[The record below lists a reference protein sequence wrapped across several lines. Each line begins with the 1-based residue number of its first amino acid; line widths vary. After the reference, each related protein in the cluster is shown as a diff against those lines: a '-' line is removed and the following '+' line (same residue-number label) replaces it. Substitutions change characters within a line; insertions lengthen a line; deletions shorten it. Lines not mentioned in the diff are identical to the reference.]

1 MNEQGSSQS
10 SYFNLNAFDS
20 VEEFVI
26 EPDNTKH
33 ILILVPGTTDPV
45 NISEDSSGT
54 ATKDYWD
61 QPFLDG
67 MRDLVSAH
75 PRITKYWTDFSWTG
89 DNQKEARVK
98 AGKDLNS
105 LVKMFTFNERTSDTP
120 VSIHLIGHSH
130 GGNVINEF
138 SQIAGSDPDIPEHVK
153 IRSIVYLSTPF
164 FTNQAQLNTDILHPK
179 CKIINVWNKYDLTQS
194 FVANFS
200 MHQMPALISTF
211 KADDKLKKA
220 FKKLN
225 ETPYVKMAAAAL
237 FISKELGKP
246 SLVNPVTY
254 VTAPIKNYVSNS
266 AGKILY
272 TDILNVFINLKNI
285 LALIVKDF
293 DKLNTNHPKFITAE
307 ILKSINAGILK
318 DLQNKLTG
326 SIEGLQKRI
335 TLNSE
340 FTIDTLANDITYGIG
355 DFVNSLN
362 EFIEFLPTNSDNS
375 NGLRSEFS
383 NLIGKI
389 LLNQIQ
395 TFDDTTWE
403 IKPQLKNLF
412 PVKNIEVTQLDKYD
426 KCEESKNY
434 DAFLAHMEKLEDKYV
449 ACDQKS
455 AEGSAIRADIIF
467 SLLAQ
472 EQYGL
477 VDLIDTVLKW
487 MSVLTDGR
495 LDDIINLTRANI
507 AEYGKALK
515 ERDFKIIHSDP
526 TASINIPAFVP
537 YEKEMEWAHRKIV
550 EVMRPFLTTPFGTSL
565 GGIPYLAVESHSVS
579 RRKLLPNVKS
589 EWTLGLP
596 IKGFNIYTIRRK
608 KQA

>member
-1 MNEQGSSQS
+1 MNDQGSSQS
-10 SYFNLNAFDS
+10 AYFNLNAFDS

-45 NISEDSSGT
+45 NISEDRSGA

-61 QPFLDG
+61 KPFLDG

-75 PRITKYWTDFSWTG
+75 PRITKYWTEFSWTG
-89 DNQKEARVK
+89 DNQKEARVT
-98 AGKDLNS
+98 AAKDLNKLIYQFS
-105 LVKMFTFNERTSDTP
+105 YIAVRDRIP

-130 GGNVINEF
+130 GGNVINEY
-138 SQIAGSDPDIPEHVK
+138 SQIAAADPDVPENVK

-164 FTNQAQLNTDILHPK
+164 FTNQAQLNTDMLHPK

-211 KADDKLKKA
+211 NASDKLKKA

-272 TDILNVFINLKNI
+272 TDILNVFVNLKNI
-285 LALIVKDF
+285 LSLIAF
-293 DKLNTNHPKFITAE
+293 NFEELNRNYSKFITAE
-307 ILKSINAGILK
+307 ILKSLNTGILK
-318 DLQNKLTG
+318 NLQDKLTG

-340 FTIDTLANDITYGIG
+340 FTIETLANDITYGIG
-355 DFVNSLN
+355 DFIKQLN
-362 EFIEFLPTNSDNS
+362 EFIQFKEPSDPNNLS
-375 NGLRSEFS
+375 SDLSI
-383 NLIGKI
+383 LIGKI

-403 IKPQLKNLF
+403 IEPQLKKLF

-426 KCEESKNY
+426 KCKESKNY
-434 DAFLAHMEKLEDKYV
+434 DAFLAHMEKLEDNYV
-449 ACDQKS
+449 ACDQRS

-487 MSVLTDGR
+487 MDILTDGR
-495 LDDIINLTRANI
+495 LDDIIKQTRATI
-507 AEYGKALK
+507 SEYGKALK

-526 TASINIPAFVP
+526 AATINIPFFVP
-537 YEKEMEWAHRKIV
+537 YEKEMEWGHRKIV
-550 EVMRPFLTTPFGTSL
+550 ESVRPFLTTPFGTSL

-579 RRKLLPNVKS
+579 RRKLLPSVKS

-596 IKGFNIYTIRRK
+596 IKGLNIYTIRRK

>member
-1 MNEQGSSQS
+1 MNSQGSSQS
-10 SYFNLNAFDS
+10 ACFNLNATDCI
-20 VEEFVI
+20 EEFVI

-45 NISEDSSGT
+45 NISEDRSGT

-61 QPFLDG
+61 TPFLDG

-75 PRITKYWTDFSWTG
+75 PRITKYWTAFSWTG

-98 AGKDLNS
+98 AAEDLNKLIYKFS
-105 LVKMFTFNERTSDTP
+105 YIAARDNIP
-120 VSIHLIGHSH
+120 ISIHLIGHSH
-130 GGNVINEF
+130 GGNVINEY
-138 SQIAGSDPDIPEHVK
+138 SQIAAVDPDMPDNLK

-164 FTNQAQLNTDILHPK
+164 FRNQAQLNTDILHPK

-194 FVANFS
+194 FIANFS

-211 KADDKLKKA
+211 KKDDDLKKA

-246 SLVNPVTY
+246 SLFNPVTY

-272 TDILNVFINLKNI
+272 TDILNVFKNI
-285 LALIVKDF
+285 RNILSL
-293 DKLNTNHPKFITAE
+293 ITANFEDLNRDYPEFISSE
-307 ILKSINAGILK
+307 ILNSINGGILVP
-318 DLQNKLTG
+318 LQKKITS

-335 TLNSE
+335 TVNSE
-340 FTIDTLANDITYGIG
+340 FTIDTLANDIYGIG
-355 DFVNSLN
+355 DFIDSFNS
-362 EFIEFLPTNSDNS
+362 FIKFNDPSDPNNLS
-375 NGLRSEFS
+375 SDLSI
-383 NLIGKI
+383 LIGKI

-403 IKPQLKNLF
+403 IAPQLKNLF
-412 PVKNIEVTQLDKYD
+412 PVKNIEVTKLDKYD
-426 KCEESKNY
+426 KTLESKNY
-434 DAFLAHMEKLEDKYV
+434 DAFLVHMEKLEDKYV

-467 SLLAQ
+467 SLIAQ

-477 VDLIDTVLKW
+477 VGLIDTILKW

-495 LDDIINLTRANI
+495 IDDIINLTRANI
-507 AEYGKALK
+507 STYGKELK
-515 ERDFKIIHSDP
+515 KRDYKIIHPDP
-526 TASINIPAFVP
+526 ASIINIPSFVP
-537 YEKEMEWAHRKIV
+537 FEVELESGQRKIM
-550 EVMRPFLTTPFGTSL
+550 ESIRPFFTTPFGSSM

-579 RRKLLPNVKS
+579 RRKLLPIVKL
-589 EWTLGLP
+589 EWASGLP
-596 IKGFNIYTIRRK
+596 IKGLNIYSIRRK

>member
-1 MNEQGSSQS
+1 MNDQGSSQS
-10 SYFNLNAFDS
+10 SYFNLNAFDK

-45 NISEDSSGT
+45 NISEDRSGT

-61 QPFLDG
+61 KPFLDG

-75 PRITKYWTDFSWTG
+75 PRITKYWTEFSWTG
-89 DNQKEARVK
+89 DNQEEARIK
-98 AGKDLNS
+98 AAKDLNHLIS
-105 LVKMFTFNERTSDTP
+105 RFTYISIRDRIP
-120 VSIHLIGHSH
+120 ISIHLIGHSH
-130 GGNVINEF
+130 GGNVINEY
-138 SQIAGSDPDIPEHVK
+138 SQIAATDPEVPDNLK

-164 FTNQAQLNTDILHPK
+164 FTNQAQLNTDMLHPK

-211 KADDKLKKA
+211 KEDDDLKKA

-254 VTAPIKNYVSNS
+254 VTATIKNYVSNS

-272 TDILNVFINLKNI
+272 TDILNVFVNLKKI
-285 LALIVKDF
+285 LVLIQDNF
-293 DKLNTNHPKFITAE
+293 GELNRKYPKFITTDIFESIQKA
-307 ILKSINAGILK
+307 ILTPLHDNISNSIKS
-318 DLQNKLTG
+318 
-326 SIEGLQKRI
+326 LQKRI
-335 TLNSE
+335 KLDSE
-340 FTIDTLANDITYGIG
+340 FTIETLANDITYGIG
-355 DFVNSLN
+355 DFIKQLN
-362 EFIEFLPTNSDNS
+362 EFIQFKNPSDS
-375 NGLRSEFS
+375 NNLSSELS
-383 NLIGKI
+383 ILVGKI

-403 IKPQLKNLF
+403 IEPQLKKLF
-412 PVKNIEVTQLDKYD
+412 PVKNIEVTKLDKYD
-426 KCEESKNY
+426 KCEESNNY

-487 MSVLTDGR
+487 MDILTDGR
-495 LDDIINLTRANI
+495 LGEIIKLTRATI
-507 AEYGKALK
+507 SEYGKALK
-515 ERDFKIIHSDP
+515 KRDFKIIHADP
-526 TASINIPAFVP
+526 AATINIPFFVP
-537 YEKEMEWAHRKIV
+537 YEKEMEWSHKKIV
-550 EVMRPFLTTPFGTSL
+550 ESVRPFLTTPFGTSL

-579 RRKLLPNVKS
+579 KRKLLPNVKS

-596 IKGFNIYTIRRK
+596 IKGLNIYTIRRK